1 MSAVLKPSEIIS
13 VEDYLAEELE
23 RQVKHELID
32 GYVYAMSGVSANHE
46 RIAGNVYRKFGN
58 HLENAPCEPFGSDMK
73 LRVKDN
79 FFYPDVMVDCQF
91 DESEPYYTE
100 TPVLIVEVLS
110 RSTRK
115 KDETLKFMAY
125 INLPS
130 LQEYVLIE
138 QDIADVTVLRRR
150 EGWMPKH
157 YFLGDDITFESIALT
172 LPVEDIYRRVQNQD
186 VAAFLSEQAVEQI

>member
-1 MSAVLKPSEIIS
+1 MSALIKPAGLIS
-13 VEDYLAEELE
+13 VDDYLKVELKS
-23 RQVKHELID
+23 QVKHELID
-32 GYVYAMSGVSANHE
+32 GHVYAMAGVSANHE

-58 HLENAPCEPFGSDMK
+58 HLENSPCEPFGSDIK

-91 DESEPYYTE
+91 DETEPYYTE

-115 KDETLKFMAY
+115 NDETLKLMSY

-130 LQEYVLIE
+130 VQEYVLIE

-150 EGWMPKH
+150 EGWLPKH
-157 YFLGDDITFESIALT
+157 YFLGDDITFEAIGLT

-186 VAAFLSEQAVEQI
+186 VTAYLAGEDEDI

>member
-1 MSAVLKPSEIIS
+1 MSAVLKSSTSIS
-13 VEDYLAEELE
+13 VEDYLREEPA
-23 RQVKHELID
+23 RPVKHELID
-32 GYVYAMSGVSANHE
+32 GQLHAMAGVSANHE
-46 RIAGNVYRKFGN
+46 RIVVNLLSEFAS
-58 HLENAPCEPFGSDMK
+58 HLKNSPCEPFGSDMK
-73 LRVKDN
+73 LRVNDN

-115 KDETLKFMAY
+115 KDETLKLMTY

-130 LQEYVLIE
+130 VQEYVLIE

-150 EGWMPKH
+150 EGWLPNH
-157 YFLGDDITFESIALT
+157 YFLGDDITFESINLT
-172 LPVEDIYRRVQNQD
+172 MPVADIYRRVQNQD
-186 VAAFLSEQAVEQI
+186 VIAFLEDQAAAL

>member
-1 MSAVLKPSEIIS
+1 MSAVLKPSEFIS
-13 VEDYLAEELE
+13 VEDYLREELA
-23 RQVKHELID
+23 RQIKHELID
-32 GYVYAMSGVSANHE
+32 GHVYAMAGVSANHE
-46 RIAGNVYRKFGN
+46 RIAVNILSEFAG
-58 HLENAPCEPFGSDMK
+58 HLKNSSCEPFGSDMK

-115 KDETLKFMAY
+115 KDEKLKFMTY

-150 EGWMPKH
+150 EGWLPNH
-157 YFLGDDITFESIALT
+157 YFLGDAITFESIDLT

-186 VAAFLSEQAVEQI
+186 VAAFLSGEAEQPL

>member
-1 MSAVLKPSEIIS
+1 MSAVKPIGLIS
-13 VEDYLAEELE
+13 VEDYLKEELT

-32 GYVYAMSGVSANHE
+32 GHIYAMAGVSANHE
-46 RIAGNVYRKFGN
+46 RIAGNLYRKFGN
-58 HLENAPCEPFGSDMK
+58 HLENSPCEPFGSDMK

-79 FFYPDVMVDCQF
+79 FFYPDVMVDCRF

-115 KDETLKFMAY
+115 KDETLKMMSY
-125 INLPS
+125 INLPG

-150 EGWMPKH
+150 EGWLPNH
-157 YFLGDDITFESIALT
+157 YFLGDDITFESIDLT
-172 LPVEDIYRRVQNQD
+172 LPVEDIYRRVNNQD
-186 VAAFLSEQAVEQI
+186 VTAFLSGGAEQPL

>member
-1 MSAVLKPSEIIS
+1 MSAVKPIGLIS
-13 VEDYLAEELE
+13 VEDYLKEELT

-32 GYVYAMSGVSANHE
+32 GHIYAMAGVSANHE
-46 RIAGNVYRKFGN
+46 RIAGNLYRKFGN
-58 HLENAPCEPFGSDMK
+58 HLENSPCEPFGSDMK

-79 FFYPDVMVDCQF
+79 FFYPDVMVDWRF

-110 RSTRK
+110 RSTQK
-115 KDETLKFMAY
+115 KDETLKMMSY
-125 INLPS
+125 INLPG

-150 EGWMPKH
+150 EGWLPNH
-157 YFLGDDITFESIALT
+157 YFLGDDITFESIGLT
-172 LPVEDIYRRVQNQD
+172 LPVEDIYRRVNNQD
-186 VAAFLSEQAVEQI
+186 VTAFLSGGAEAPL

>member
-1 MSAVLKPSEIIS
+1 MSALIKPAGLIS
-13 VEDYLAEELE
+13 VDDYLKEELKS
-23 RQVKHELID
+23 QVKHELID
-32 GYVYAMSGVSANHE
+32 GHVYAMAGVSANHE

-58 HLENAPCEPFGSDMK
+58 HLENSPCEPFGSDMK

-91 DESEPYYTE
+91 DETEPYYTE

-115 KDETLKFMAY
+115 NDETLKLMSY

-130 LQEYVLIE
+130 VQEYVLIE

-150 EGWMPKH
+150 EGWLPKH
-157 YFLGDDITFESIALT
+157 YFLGDDITFEAIGLT

-186 VAAFLSEQAVEQI
+186 VTAYLAGEDEDI

>member
-1 MSAVLKPSEIIS
+1 MSAVLKPSEFIS
-13 VEDYLAEELE
+13 VEDYLREELA
-23 RQVKHELID
+23 RQIKHELID
-32 GYVYAMSGVSANHE
+32 GHVYAMAGVSANHE
-46 RIAGNVYRKFGN
+46 RIAGNVYRKFGD
-58 HLENAPCEPFGSDMK
+58 HLENSPCEPFGSDMK

-115 KDETLKFMAY
+115 KDETLKFMTY

-130 LQEYVLIE
+130 VQEYVLIE

-150 EGWMPKH
+150 EGWLPNH
-157 YFLGDDITFESIALT
+157 YFLGDDITFESINLT
-172 LPVEDIYRRVQNQD
+172 LPVADIYRRVQNQD
-186 VAAFLSEQAVEQI
+186 VAAFLSGEAGQPL